1 MEGTTVRRLERMHLT
16 YPAVGQ
22 TAGVAPPR
30 YHVAEARRLL
40 GTGRPVFLQATELTT
55 WRMHELAG
63 LEVTA
68 SSMEATPDAVVLL
81 RIRKGPFAITAPCRV
96 VYVVDEPHRQGF
108 AYGTLP
114 GHPESGEELFVVELA
129 DDGSVTAHITAFSAP
144 ATWLARLGG
153 PVARRVQSR
162 TTDAYLRALADG
174 SDGGRQAR

>member
-1 MEGTTVRRLERMHLT
+1 MEEATVRRLEGMHLT

-30 YHVAEARRLL
+30 YHVAEARRFL
-40 GTGRPVFLQATELTT
+40 GTGRPVFRQATERLMT

-68 SSMEATPDAVVLL
+68 SSMEPTPEAVVLL

-129 DDGSVTAHITAFSAP
+129 DDGSVTAHLTAFSRP

-174 SDGGRQAR
+174 CDGSR